1 MKFKKKTK
9 PLEHPELTPDREDLT
24 SLSWFPGHMARALKE
39 VRESLKKVHLV
50 IELLD
55 ARAPL
60 ATKNPELHQAI
71 ENKKHLIILN
81 KSNLVSTDDQKHWQD
96 WFNHQGQEV
105 LWLNSFDKSSLDQ
118 LRGSLKN
125 LANKD
130 RTTDDKRSTKLM
142 IVGLPN
148 TGKSTLINHL
158 SGKKNARV
166 QDKPGL
172 TQRQQ
177 WVLLEGELELLDTPG
192 IMRPKIESEE
202 QTLILAAINAIKE
215 SMVDIQDIA
224 FYLLKK
230 ILAHSPD
237 LLQDQYKIS
246 LENNDPLQAYE
257 TIAKRLGHLKKG
269 GELELMRT
277 AKVIIQDYRDGKL
290 GLMCLERPPLKR

>member
-1 MKFKKKTK
+1 MKFKKKSK
-9 PLEHPELTPDREDLT
+9 PLEHPELTPDRDDLT
-24 SLSWFPGHMARALKE
+24 SLSWFPGHMAKALRE

-50 IELLD
+50 VELLD

-60 ATKNPELHQAI
+60 ATKNPELHEAI
-71 ENKKHLIILN
+71 SNKKHLIILN
-81 KSNLVSTDDQKHWQD
+81 KANLINLDEQKAWQT
-96 WFNHQGQEV
+96 WFEQKEQKV
-105 LWLNSFDKSSLDQ
+105 IWLNSFDQTSLEN
-118 LRGSLKN
+118 LRRELLD

-130 RTTDDKRSTKLM
+130 RTTEDKRSTKLM

-177 WVLLEGELELLDTPG
+177 WVSLPGELELLDTPG

-215 SMVDIQDIA
+215 SLVDMEDIA

-230 ILAHSPD
+230 IL
-237 LLQDQYKIS
+237 LLQPERIEAQYKIT
-246 LENNDPLQAYE
+246 LEQRDPLTVYQA
-257 TIAKRLGHLKKG
+257 IATRLGHLKKG

-277 AKVIIQDYRDGKL
+277 AKVIIQDFRDGHL
-290 GLMCLERPPLKR
+290 GDFALEKPPRR

>member
-50 IELLD
+50 VELLD

-71 ENKKHLIILN
+71 ANKKHLIILN
-81 KSNLVSTDDQKHWQD
+81 KANLVGPEDQNLWQS
-96 WFNHQGQEV
+96 WFDRQQQKIV
-105 LWLNSFDKSSLDQ
+105 WLNSFDQSSLEQ
-118 LRGSLKN
+118 LRNELLE

-130 RTTDDKRSTKLM
+130 RTTEEKRSTKLM

-177 WVLLEGELELLDTPG
+177 WVSLTGELELLDTPG
-192 IMRPKIESEE
+192 IMRPKIENEE

-215 SMVDIQDIA
+215 SMVDMEDIA

-230 ILAHSPD
+230 IL
-237 LLQDQYKIS
+237 LQTPELIEQQYKIS
-246 LENNDPLQAYE
+246 LEDKDALNTYQA
-257 TIAKRLGHLKKG
+257 IATRLGHLKKG

-277 AKVIIQDYRDGKL
+277 AKVIIQDFRDGKL
-290 GLMCLERPPLKR
+290 GLFALEKPPRK